1 MIADENTAEYA
12 EIARRLTSGG
22 DIVAGFGSIWTSAY
36 DDRKLFRIST
46 GEPSATPTR
55 WRGDVWDSAGMHDRT
70 LAELAALGDENLA
83 DTWSCMAASAGSDRE
98 DDGLAVRMASGL
110 PIAFFNGAFCRRP
123 VAPCDADVVV
133 RAAIEFFGARAVPW
147 LFWTRAGADVA
158 LSAACARAGLREVGG
173 PPAMVLPTIPREA
186 PALPDR
192 VQVTRASVADLA
204 LVRQI
209 LAEGFGM
216 PIEVAQTFMSE
227 PFLDAA
233 GTAVVVGLLDGRPM
247 TTALVHVSGRTAGIY
262 NVATLPDAR
271 GRGVGAAATWAAVI
285 AGREMGAD
293 HATLQSSP
301 SGYPVYAGM
310 GFVDLG
316 RYEQWE
322 GPPIS

>member
-1 MIADENTAEYA
+1 
-12 EIARRLTSGG
+12 
-22 DIVAGFGSIWTSAY
+22 
-36 DDRKLFRIST
+36 
-46 GEPSATPTR
+46 
-55 WRGDVWDSAGMHDRT
+55 
-70 LAELAALGDENLA
+70 
-83 DTWSCMAASAGSDRE
+83 MAASSGSDRE

-110 PIAFFNGAFCRRP
+110 PIAFFNGAFCRRS
-123 VAPCDADVVV
+123 VAPSDADGVV
-133 RAAIEFFGARAVPW
+133 RAAIDFFGARAVPW
-147 LFWTRAGADVA
+147 LLWTRAGADVA

-173 PPAMVLPTIPREA
+173 PPAMVLPAIPREA

-192 VQVTRASVADLA
+192 VHVARASTADLE

-209 LAEGFGM
+209 LADGFGM

-227 PFLDAA
+227 ALLNAD
-233 GTAVVVGLLDGRPM
+233 GTAVVVGFLGDRPM

-271 GRGVGAAATWAAVI
+271 GRGVGAAATWAAVM

-293 HATLQSSP
+293 HATLQASP
-301 SGYPVYAGM
+301 SGYPVYAQM

-322 GPPIS
+322 GPPAS